1 MSSANG
7 RGGSVKILRQ
17 VFKADPEVNLET
29 AAIMRDILAA
39 DRDDFAFVKRSG
51 TCLIRNLRPASRSDF
66 QQIRLPIRSIS
77 PGLGMQP
84 GFSATALSAPLPA
97 SQLH

>member
-39 DRDDFAFVKRSG
+39 DRDDFAFVKE
-51 TCLIRNLRPASRSDF
+51 AVH
-66 QQIRLPIRSIS
+66 
-77 PGLGMQP
+77 
-84 GFSATALSAPLPA
+84 A
-97 SQLH
+97 